1 MLVELDIKD
10 FGLMEAVHIVLD
22 SGLTVFTG
30 ETGTGK
36 SMLIDALGLL
46 LGGRAS
52 NDLIRHGKDKACI
65 EGIFTK
71 LPAKTVNFL
80 KDEGY
85 PLEDDQLFLYREIN
99 DTGKNICRVQG
110 KTVPLS
116 LYRTFCE
123 GLVDIHG
130 QLEHQSLLMTDTH
143 RDLLDSFGGEAHLR
157 LLKEVKDSAIW
168 YRNVT
173 ARERELL
180 RSERDRERREEIV
193 RYQIEE
199 IEKISPL
206 PGEEAQLEKE
216 KKFLQNAEK
225 IVNLV
230 TEAYEELY
238 HGADGI
244 SSMTAFD
251 LIGAATRNMDELS
264 TIDST
269 CEELSK
275 SLKAVYY
282 SLEDCIEQLRSYK
295 ESLEFEPGRINQIE
309 ARLIEL
315 QRLRKYGYDIEAV
328 LAKKVEMEKEL
339 YEISHLNEEKESIKR
354 EKKEALTSYNNLA
367 EELSLN
373 RGMQA
378 EKIEG
383 GLASELQDLGLND
396 ARVEIIFTPIT
407 EPSQDGAEQ
416 IEFYFSANVGEPPK
430 QLNKVASGGE
440 MARLM
445 LAFKSLLS
453 KVEMVD
459 TFIFDEVDSGVGGR
473 TIIKVAEK
481 LEKIALNK
489 QVLCITHSAPVA
501 AYGERHFGI
510 DKEVKGERTLTR
522 VKQLKEQERIEEL
535 ARMLGGESMAIGLAK
550 ELWRKARPA
559 SSN

>member
-1 MLVELDIKD
+1 MLVELHIRD
-10 FGLMEAVHIVLD
+10 FGLMEDVHIVLD

-52 NDLIRHGKDKACI
+52 NELIRHGKDKACI
-65 EGIFTK
+65 EGVFTN
-71 LPAKTVNFL
+71 LPTKTVHFL

-85 PLEDDQLFLYREIN
+85 PLEDDLLFLFREIN
-99 DTGKNICRVQG
+99 DTGRNICRVQG
-110 KTVPLS
+110 RAVPLS

-123 GLVDIHG
+123 NLVDIHG
-130 QLEHQSLLMTDTH
+130 QMEHQSLLITDTH
-143 RDLLDSFGGEAHLR
+143 RDLLDSFGGEGHLK
-157 LLKEVKDSAIW
+157 LLREVKDSAIW

-173 ARERELL
+173 SRERELL
-180 RSERDRERREEIV
+180 RSERDRERREEIL

-199 IEKISPL
+199 IEKINPL
-206 PGEEAQLEKE
+206 PGEEADLEKE
-216 KKFLQNAEK
+216 KKFLLNSEK

-238 HGADGI
+238 HGAEGM
-244 SSMTAFD
+244 SNMSAFD

-264 TIDST
+264 TLDST
-269 CEELSK
+269 CESLGK
-275 SLKAVYY
+275 NLKAVYY

-295 ESLEFEPGRINQIE
+295 EGLEFEPGRIDQIE
-309 ARLIEL
+309 WRLSEL
-315 QRLRKYGYDIEAV
+315 HKLRKYGHDTESIV
-328 LAKKVEMEKEL
+328 TKKKEMENEL
-339 YEISHLNEEKESIKR
+339 HDISNINEEKEGIKR
-354 EKKEALTSYNNLA
+354 EKKEALITYNNLA

-373 RGMQA
+373 RGIQA
-378 EKIEG
+378 EKIER
-383 GLASELQDLGLND
+383 GLADELQDLGLKD

-416 IEFYFSANVGEPPK
+416 IEFNFSANVGEPPK
-430 QLNKVASGGE
+430 PLVKVASGGE

-453 KVEMVD
+453 KVETVD

-473 TIIKVAEK
+473 TIVKVAEK
-481 LEKIALNK
+481 LEKISYNK

-501 AYGERHFGI
+501 AYGQKHFAI
-510 DKEVKGERTLTR
+510 DKQVVGERTLTR
-522 VKQLKEQERIEEL
+522 VKLLDEQERIQEL
-535 ARMLGGESMAIGLAK
+535 ARMLGGESMAMGLAQ
-550 ELWRKARPA
+550 ELWSKARV
-559 SSN
+559 